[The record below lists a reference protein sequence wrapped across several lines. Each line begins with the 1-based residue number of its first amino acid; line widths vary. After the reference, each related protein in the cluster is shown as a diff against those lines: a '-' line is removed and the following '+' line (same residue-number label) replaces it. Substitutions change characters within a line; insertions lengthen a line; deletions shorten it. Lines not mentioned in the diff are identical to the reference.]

1 MGDPGRTLLAVVK
14 AVHAAHARL
23 GGVDLQ
29 GEPGGVLRAAS
40 RAGGGV

>member
-1 MGDPGRTLLAVVK
+1 MGDPWRTLLAVVE
-14 AVHAAHARL
+14 AVHTIHTVL

-29 GEPGGVLRAAS
+29 SEPGGVLRAAS